1 MTAQGQQVHN
11 DIEEVHNFFLGMHK
25 LAQKYIKICNGSENA
40 KEAYLKV
47 NKQVWRFKM
56 VHLDVRKYMKVSK
69 SGWKYVMLWM

>member
-47 NKQVWRFKM
+47 NKQV
-56 VHLDVRKYMKVSK
+56 
-69 SGWKYVMLWM
+69 